1 MSDSLKRLPN
11 LAALRAFE
19 AAARHENFSRAA
31 EEVHLT
37 HGAISHQIRGLEE
50 DLGLQ
55 LFTRNGK
62 RIAITPEGQ
71 RFAAVI
77 RRALGEIARAAEEL
91 QDSARV
97 KRLLISAV
105 PSLAAR
111 WLSARMGK
119 FIDRHPDIEV
129 TLQTSPELVDL
140 TRSQVDVCVRFGTGA
155 YPGVKSEWLIGDFLY
170 PVVSPK
176 YRGGKLPKTPAEL
189 TTDMLLRSDE
199 SWDSW
204 FAAVGVGLS
213 EPAGGLVFD
222 DSSMLLRSA
231 AAGHGVAVA
240 RHLIAMPEIADGD
253 LVRLFDVAVP
263 TRYSYYIVYTEQAI
277 QKPQVRAFR
286 DWLVT
291 EAEEFRKQAEWP
303 ETSGKVIRGPITALP

>member
-1 MSDSLKRLPN
+1 MADDLKRLPN

-19 AAARHENFSRAA
+19 AAARYENFSRAA

-62 RIAITPEGQ
+62 RIAITAEGT

-77 RRALGEIARAAEEL
+77 RRSLGEIASAAEEL
-91 QDSARV
+91 KSSARV
-97 KRLLISAV
+97 RRLLISAV

-129 TLQTSPELVDL
+129 TLQTTSELVDL
-140 TRSQVDVCVRFGTGA
+140 TRSQVDVCVRFGTGV
-155 YPGVKSEWLIGDFLY
+155 YPDVKSEWLIGDFLY
-170 PVVSPK
+170 PVVSPRF
-176 YRGGKLPKTPAEL
+176 RGGKLPRTPSEL
-189 TTDMLLRSDE
+189 SRDMLLRSDGDE
-199 SWDSW
+199 AWSSW
-204 FAAVGVGLS
+204 FAAAGVELP

-231 AAGHGVAVA
+231 AAGHGIAMA

-263 TRYSYYIVYTEQAI
+263 TKYAYYIIYTEQAI
-277 QKPQVRAFR
+277 LKPQVRAFR
-286 DWLVT
+286 DWLVA

-303 ETSGKVIRGPITALP
+303 EVISK